1 MEKEIKEINV
11 ISAANIL
18 GVIQFAMGIF
28 IGIMYFL
35 ISLGM
40 PAEMFD
46 AVPWMKYMFGVGSL
60 VTMPIMTGL
69 MGWLSGAVSSLI
81 YNVVADRIGGI
92 KLRFAD

>member
-28 IGIMYFL
+28 IGFFYFL
-35 ISLGM
+35 ISLAM
-40 PAEMFD
+40 PAEVFEE
-46 AVPWMKYMFGVGSL
+46 VPWMRYMFGVGSL
-60 VTMPIMTGL
+60 VFMPIMTGV

-81 YNVVADRIGGI
+81 YNLVADRIGGI
-92 KLRFAD
+92 KLRFAE